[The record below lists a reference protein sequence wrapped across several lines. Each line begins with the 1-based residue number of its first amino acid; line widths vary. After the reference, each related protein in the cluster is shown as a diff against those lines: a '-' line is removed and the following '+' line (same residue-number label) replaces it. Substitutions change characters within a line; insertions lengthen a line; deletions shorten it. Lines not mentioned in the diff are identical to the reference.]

1 MNTLLCVNP
10 PKLLEKNYFNAN
22 INKNKLYEIQIVKFH
37 KRIVLTIFSHFPKQI
52 CYKNNLKKTKKANTL
67 LLGLEMFEIEPFIL
81 TYKVK

>member
-10 PKLLEKNYFNAN
+10 PKLLEKNDFNAN

-52 CYKNNLKKTKKANTL
+52 YYKNNFKKPKKANTL
-67 LLGLEMFEIEPFIL
+67 LLGLEIL
-81 TYKVK
+81 K